1 MRKGT
6 APQELRTPL
15 RVYRLAWCAT
25 LVFGIWY
32 AALSFGN
39 HYYFRTFAFDLGIKN
54 QAVFDYAHGRHNYN
68 TVLPE
73 LGGEVNNLA
82 NHFEPILAL
91 ASPLYWVFGNW
102 TLLIVQWFCLLLGAW
117 GMFRF
122 ARCVAPQKDWLP
134 LAAML
139 SFFMFWGVF
148 STLSF
153 DVHTNAMAAGFL
165 PWLFVAFQQKKWRTA
180 AFWALLMV
188 ACKEN
193 IALWLAF
200 IGLGLAWHYRNQV
213 AQRKAALV
221 LSLAS
226 VFAFLLILKWVMP
239 YMANGKL
246 EYLHFNYRALGED
259 MGQALSTLITQPWK
273 GIELLFFVP
282 EGTESSFALKAKT
295 WTWEL
300 LLMSGAWIA
309 LLRPSVALMSL
320 PILAQKM
327 FNDDPIKWSPF
338 LHYNI
343 EFAPI
348 LGFALVIFVAR
359 VNPKMY
365 LVVVSLVL
373 LGGAAATWRSFD
385 LYRPQAYMPQQL
397 KVWHPEHWR
406 RSPSPVEIRQIL
418 TNIPSEASVCASSVL
433 VPHLANRRVI
443 RTWPDVKEDDY
454 VVLFNDGQMY
464 YPQDQASFIESVEN
478 LKLNQAYTLLQ
489 NKDGIIVF
497 MRIPKFGKPRFNK

>member
-1 MRKGT
+1 MWKGT
-6 APQELRTPL
+6 VPQELRTPK
-15 RVYRLAWCAT
+15 RVYRLAWGAT
-25 LVFGIWY
+25 LLFGLWY

-82 NHFEPILAL
+82 NHFEPIMAMV
-91 ASPLYWVFGNW
+91 SPLYWLFGNW
-102 TLLIVQWFCLLLGAW
+102 TLLLVQWFCLLLGAW

-122 ARCVAPQKDWLP
+122 ARCVAPNKDWLP

-139 SFFMFWGVF
+139 SYFMFWGVF
-148 STLSF
+148 SALSF
-153 DVHTNAMAAGFL
+153 DVHTNVMAAGFL

-188 ACKEN
+188 ASKEN

-200 IGLGLAWHYRNQV
+200 IGLALAWHYRNQV

-226 VFAFLLILKWVMP
+226 VCAFLLILKWVMP
-239 YMANGKL
+239 YMADGKL
-246 EYLHFNYRALGED
+246 EYLHFNYSALGKD
-259 MGQALSTLITQPWK
+259 MGEALKTLLTQPWK

-282 EGTESSFALKAKT
+282 DSIDSSFAIKAKA

-300 LLMSGAWIA
+300 LLMSGAWLA
-309 LLRPSVALMSL
+309 VFRPAAALMAI
-320 PILAQKM
+320 PVLAQKM
-327 FNDDPIKWSPF
+327 FNDDPTKWSPF

-348 LGFALVIFVAR
+348 LAFALVVFAAR
-359 VNPKMY
+359 LNPKTYVLM
-365 LVVVSLVL
+365 VSLVL
-373 LGGAAATWRSFD
+373 LGGALATWRSFD
-385 LYRPQAYMPQQL
+385 LYRPQAYMPQQV
-397 KVWHPEHWR
+397 KVWHSDHWK
-406 RSPSPVEIRQIL
+406 RSPRAAKIREVVDQI
-418 TNIPSEASVCASSVL
+418 PHEASVSASAVL
-433 VPHLANRRVI
+433 VPHLADRKII
-443 RTWPDVKEDDY
+443 RTWPDFREDDF
-454 VVLFNDGQMY
+454 VVLLDDGYMY
-464 YPQDQASFIESVEN
+464 YPQNQEAFLASVQ
-478 LKLNQAYTLLQ
+478 KLREIGSYSSIHEGEGLFLFKKQH
-489 NKDGIIVF
+489 
-497 MRIPKFGKPRFNK
+497 